1 MVHASAAERVFRL
14 VDLTDLICEN
24 AAVRSPD
31 GKLLDASLLVALAR
45 LNSSISVAALRQ
57 LWRHVHSYQIIVDLV
72 PSLNPFNRGHIR
84 DKFLENCQYWRA
96 LFYTN
101 LIYSLRPLDSGD
113 NVFGLDALYFNIKR
127 RWPQEPIYKN
137 LRDLELTRD
146 FGPGS
151 RLLETI
157 DLTQLRHIS
166 LPITA
171 KIIPLLSSIFDRVTR
186 LESLEITTTACGPW
200 VTCGVTLIK
209 SLITVKKL
217 KLRICSDVLI
227 DMLHYFPYFPGLT
240 SLELVCDLL
249 EENTLG
255 ARYAFPKGNV
265 PKWPTGRS
273 WQLSL
278 RATDVNMALIP
289 TILEK
294 GTPKYLLY
302 TSLELHFTTTVNDS
316 ARTLTKAI
324 RSISLECPM
333 LTSLTILQQPPTSHS
348 ADKAHLAKGLLEPL
362 LVLRHL
368 RVIHIVLEKG
378 LLITQSLLSDFS
390 VQFSQLEH
398 CVFGP
403 SDIENEKDGS
413 GIEGDTLISIIDMAR
428 FASRCR
434 HLRTLGMTAHR
445 VKKCFDGA
453 WTMDHVSRSLVSLD
467 VGCTPVENTRETIG
481 FIRHAFPFLDR
492 LTWED
497 RGENRRE
504 HISAWSAIHSILFS

>member
-1 MVHASAAERVFRL
+1 M
-14 VDLTDLICEN
+14 
-24 AAVRSPD
+24 
-31 GKLLDASLLVALAR
+31 
-45 LNSSISVAALRQ
+45 
-57 LWRHVHSYQIIVDLV
+57 
-72 PSLNPFNRGHIR
+72 
-84 DKFLENCQYWRA
+84 
-96 LFYTN
+96 
-101 LIYSLRPLDSGD
+101 
-113 NVFGLDALYFNIKR
+113 
-127 RWPQEPIYKN
+127 
-137 LRDLELTRD
+137 
-146 FGPGS
+146 
-151 RLLETI
+151 ETI

-171 KIIPLLSSIFDRVTR
+171 KIVPLLSSIFDRVTR

-390 VQFSQLEH
+390 VQFPQLEH

-403 SDIENEKDGS
+403 SDVENEKDGS